1 MSARLSILYNP
12 MLGEQSLDAE
22 ALRWCQRIIE
32 DFKDWPNHH
41 DLMVAKI
48 HLGDLYCSR
57 NGREGM
63 GKATRLYWDVIE
75 VPEDEIVFDDPE
87 TANLNLDKIAIAKAR
102 VGRQIDAKGR
112 FLTEPTEEMNM
123 DHRKQLL
130 SRRRESTQ
138 PLRLAAIRALGYKQG
153 VPGDRQ
159 KTRQRLLELKQR
171 RPDDKLYQETLNAIL
186 RDFPASG
193 EKTAPGQG
201 QGATSRQLLASSAP
215 DGAST
220 QPGATVQ
227 PVPAEPGK
235 QGEPRTRPASAAAPW
250 EVLVAGSVVDNNGWP
265 IEGAAIRLI
274 AWDPA
279 KDAMVL
285 KHETQSAADGCFSM
299 RVPAWVYRGRV
310 VAGKDGFAHD
320 WMSVQACPLLPAI
333 RLKLEKSAAI
343 AGRIEDGGGKPI
355 RGATVTAT
363 TNGPGYMSGDV
374 TGLDHLDWLI
384 ARSDE
389 HGRFKLP
396 GLRPN
401 SSVDLST
408 RAAGFAEMERAIF
421 ATAGQQDV
429 TITMLPAGR
438 IEGKVIDAD
447 TGKPLAGVGLWAGEF
462 GYRNLRPRGG
472 ACVSDEKGLFVID
485 GLPSGQYE
493 IRVDLGAW
501 VSNGLLQMESLIV
514 DVKAGTAAKAGVI
527 SLHKG
532 HLVEVQVLDAV
543 NGKPVME
550 AGVTAIDGSGQDVSF
565 KFAGADG
572 VCKLYLPAT
581 ASPRLRITERNN
593 YKQLITQPVEVRKGQ
608 AGRLVFRLERDKWAT
623 GKVLNPDGS
632 GAADV
637 IVGLYPKC
645 REEYG
650 ATGAD
655 GSFGVGTSRVDDK
668 GSAIVVARDVKRNL
682 AGWAKLDTD
691 RPAEIRLSTGATLS
705 GRVVDGQGKP
715 VPGASMLVLVP
726 AKGANISG
734 SGFEWNVVA
743 GPDGRYEIKAVAPG
757 LRYGLQVRAPAH
769 EEAACVVDIP
779 ADASGREVKVKHVV
793 THNEGF

>member
-1 MSARLSILYNP
+1 MGARLTILYNP
-12 MLGEQSLDAE
+12 DLGEQSLDAE

-48 HLGDLYCSR
+48 YLGDLYCSR
-57 NGREGM
+57 NGREGL

-123 DHRKQLL
+123 DHREVLL
-130 SRRRESTQ
+130 SRRRESTRA
-138 PLRLAAIRALGYKQG
+138 LRLAAIRALGYKQG

-159 KTRQRLLELKQR
+159 KTRERLLELKQR
-171 RPDDKLYQETLNAIL
+171 RPDDKLYQETLDTIL
-186 RDFPASG
+186 RGFPANA
-193 EKTAPGQG
+193 EKTAPGRG
-201 QGATSRQLLASSAP
+201 QGATSRQLLASPTP

-220 QPGATVQ
+220 QPAATVQ
-227 PVPAEPGK
+227 PVPAGPGK
-235 QGEPRTRPASAAAPW
+235 QRGPQTQPGGAAAPW
-250 EVLVAGSVVDNNGWP
+250 EVRIAGSVVDNNGWP
-265 IEGAAIRLI
+265 IEGAAVRLI
-274 AWDPA
+274 TWDAA
-279 KDAMVL
+279 KGAMVL
-285 KHETQSAADGCFSM
+285 KHETQSAADGSFGM

-310 VAGKDGFAHD
+310 VADKDGFAHD
-320 WMSVQACPLLPAI
+320 WMSVPACPLLPAI
-333 RLKLEKSAAI
+333 RLKLEKPATI
-343 AGRIEDGGGKPI
+343 AGRIVDGGGKPI

-374 TGLDHLDWLI
+374 SGSDHLDWLI

-408 RAAGFAEMERAIF
+408 QAAGFAEMERATF
-421 ATAGQQDV
+421 AKAGQQDV

-447 TGKPLAGVGLWAGEF
+447 TDKPLAGVGLWAGEF
-462 GYRNLRPRGG
+462 GYRDRRPRGG
-472 ACVSDEKGLFVID
+472 ACVSDEQGRFVID
-485 GLPSGQYE
+485 GLPSGQYGM
-493 IRVDLGAW
+493 RVGLGAW
-501 VSNGLLQMESLIV
+501 VSNGLLQMESVIV

-527 SLHKG
+527 SLRKG
-532 HLVEVQVLDAV
+532 NMVEVQVLDAV

-550 AGVTAIDGSGQDVSF
+550 AGVTAIDGSGQDMSF

-572 VCKLYLPAT
+572 VCKLYLPAA

-608 AGRLVFRLERDKWAT
+608 ARRLVFRLERDNWAT
-623 GKVLNPDGS
+623 GKVLNRDGS

-637 IVGLYPKC
+637 IVGLYPKL

-655 GSFGVGTSRVDDK
+655 GSFGVGTSCVDDK
-668 GSAIVVARDVKRNL
+668 GSAIVVVRDVKRNL

-691 RPAEIRLSTGATLS
+691 RPAEIRLSPGATLS

-715 VPGASMLVLVP
+715 VPGASLQIMAP
-726 AKGANISG
+726 AKDAKTGG

-743 GPDGRYEIKAVAPG
+743 GPDGCYEIKAVAPG
-757 LRYGLQVRAPAH
+757 LRYGLMVRARAH
-769 EEAACVVDIP
+769 EEAACVVDVP
-779 ADASGREVKVKHVV
+779 ADASGREVKVEHVV
-793 THNEGF
+793 IHNEGF